1 MSEPE
6 NATPSEWQRLD
17 RTDAVIALALFIGFL
32 TLLLATVGAL
42 GYARDEGFYA
52 SAAEPLEA
60 WIARLGT
67 PDANSFDQ
75 RNLDRA
81 FGAVHEHPALMKSLF
96 ALSHYYLHELRPT
109 FLASGTAYRL
119 PGMLMGS
126 LAVTLIYLFGRQAAG
141 RVAGLVAALAF
152 AFLPRVFFHAHLA
165 CLDVAAATMWLLTSY
180 AYARAFL
187 ERRLGWILAAGACY
201 GLFLDTKHNAWLL
214 PFALLAHL
222 AFVRG
227 FERWRRL
234 PRVGPFIPHALI
246 AVFVLGPLVFFAV
259 YPWIWSHTLDRLAEW
274 VRFHLEHDYYNMEFL
289 GRTYWKPPMPRLY
302 AWVMT
307 LATVPAITLAL
318 FAVGAFDSVRHALR
332 AVSIT
337 RPSLDALWIIGI
349 LVSYAPWLSSDT
361 PIFGGTKHWITAYPF
376 LCLLVGRGFVLA
388 ASQLSV
394 LGARL
399 RFQSP
404 LVTSLF
410 VVACLIGPA
419 IMTLH
424 AHPFALSAYT
434 PLVGG
439 APGAASLGLN
449 RTFWGYTTGSLAPA
463 VNARAPQNARVYV
476 HDTALQ
482 SWRLLREDGSVRRD
496 LNPGLAL
503 VGSQVA
509 LYHHEPHMSRVEYQ
523 IWLDYGTVTPF
534 TLAAFD
540 GVPVAW
546 AYLRPP
552 RVVRPPAQEPL
563 PSEHPSP
570 E

>member
-1 MSEPE
+1 MTSAPD
-6 NATPSEWQRLD
+6 SEWQPLD
-17 RTDAVIALALFIGFL
+17 HTDALVGGALFVGFFA
-32 TLLLATVGAL
+32 LLLATASSV

-52 SAAEPLEA
+52 SAAQPIEA
-60 WIARLGT
+60 WISRLGS

-75 RNLDRA
+75 RTLDQA
-81 FGAVHEHPALMKSLF
+81 FGAVHEHPALMKTLF
-96 ALSHYYLHELRPT
+96 AISHFYLHELRPT

-126 LAVTLIYLFGRQAAG
+126 LAVTLVYLFGRQAAG

-165 CLDVAAATMWLLTSY
+165 CLDVPAACMWLLTSY
-180 AYARAFL
+180 AYTRAFV
-187 ERRLGWILAAGACY
+187 ERRLGWALATAVFY

-214 PFALLAHL
+214 PFALFAHL

-227 FERWRRL
+227 FERWRKFQRS
-234 PRVGPFIPHALI
+234 GPFVPHALLLLL
-246 AVFVLGPLVFFAV
+246 VLGPLVFFAV
-259 YPWIWSHTLDRLAEW
+259 YPWIWSHTLERLGEW

-307 LATVPAITLAL
+307 IATVPAITLAL
-318 FAVGAFDSVRHALR
+318 FTLGVFDSVRHALR
-332 AVSIT
+332 ATGITRVSI
-337 RPSLDALWIIGI
+337 DALWLISV
-349 LVSYAPWLSSDT
+349 LVSYAPWWSSET

-388 ASQLSV
+388 ARELV
-394 LGARL
+394 GLGARL
-399 RFQSP
+399 RFQP
-404 LVTSLF
+404 TLVTSLF
-410 VVACLIGPA
+410 VVICLLGPA
-419 IMTLH
+419 LMTLH
-424 AHPFALSAYT
+424 AHPFGLSAYT
-434 PLVGG
+434 PIVGG
-439 APGAASLGLN
+439 APGAATLGLN
-449 RTFWGYTTGSLAPA
+449 RTFWGYTTASLAPA
-463 VNARAPQNARVYV
+463 LNARAPSGARVYV

-482 SWRLLREDGSVRRD
+482 SWQLLRADGSVRPD
-496 LNPGLAL
+496 LNPTLAL
-503 VGSQVA
+503 HASQAA

-523 IWLDYGTVTPF
+523 IWMDYGTVTPF

-552 RVVRPPAQEPL
+552 RVLGQFPRRLPA
-563 PSEHPSP
+563 EHPAVQ
-570 E
+570 